1 VQEREAPKQLFSA
14 VESDYRA
21 ATSRSPAPQSRNTD
35 EINGP
40 AMTIGAGFP
49 DKKVIS
55 ELTAK
60 MLLEVEAV
68 RFMTDKPF
76 IFTSG
81 WASPVYT
88 DCRRLI
94 SFPRV
99 RDTLMDFGVSTVL
112 RDIGFDAFDAVAGG
126 ETAGIPF
133 AAWMADRLSLPMQ
146 YVRKKPKG
154 FGRNAQIE
162 GHLVDGQRVLLVE
175 DLTSDGRSKIN
186 FCKALREAG
195 AKVEHVFVLFYY
207 DIFPEAPKILADL
220 GVTLHALATWWDV
233 LAVAKES
240 RKFDATMLAEVEAF
254 MRNPSAWSQAH
265 GGVATAAE

>member
-1 VQEREAPKQLFSA
+1 
-14 VESDYRA
+14 VE
-21 ATSRSPAPQSRNTD
+21 TPLT
-35 EINGP
+35 
-40 AMTIGAGFP
+40 GFP
-49 DKKVIS
+49 DKAVMA

-68 RFMTDKPF
+68 RFMADKPF
-76 IFTSG
+76 IYTSG

-99 RDTLMDFGVSTVL
+99 RSTLIEFGAATVL
-112 RDIGFDAFDAVAGG
+112 REAGFEQFDSVAGG

-133 AAWMADRLSLPMQ
+133 AAWMADRLMLPMQ

-162 GHLVDGQRVLLVE
+162 GHLKEGDRVLLVE
-175 DLTSDGRSKIN
+175 DMTTDGRSKVN
-186 FCKALREAG
+186 FCNALRAAG
-195 AKVEHVFVLFYY
+195 AKVEHVFVFFFY
-207 DIFPEAPKILADL
+207 DIFPEAKKIFGDL

-233 LAVAKES
+233 LDVAKTS
-240 RKFDATMLAEVEAF
+240 GQFDKGKLKDVEEF
-254 MRNPSAWSQAH
+254 MKDPAGWSQAH
-265 GGVATAAE
+265 GGVAAAAAE

>member
-1 VQEREAPKQLFSA
+1 
-14 VESDYRA
+14 
-21 ATSRSPAPQSRNTD
+21 
-35 EINGP
+35 
-40 AMTIGAGFP
+40 MTAGLGFP
-49 DKKVIS
+49 DSKMMA

-68 RFMTDKPF
+68 RFMADKPF

-99 RDTLMDFGVSTVL
+99 RRTLIDFGAAAIL
-112 RDIGFDAFDAVAGG
+112 REGGFEQFDAVAGG

-133 AAWMADRLSLPMQ
+133 AAWMADRLGLPML

-154 FGRNAQIE
+154 FGRGAQIE
-162 GHLVDGQRVLLVE
+162 GHMVEGQRVLLVE
-175 DLTSDGRSKIN
+175 DMTSDGRSKVN

-195 AKVEHVFVLFYY
+195 AKVEHVFVFFFY
-207 DIFPEAPKILADL
+207 DIFPEGRTILRDL
-220 GVTLHALATWWDV
+220 GVTLHSLATWWDV
-233 LAVAKES
+233 LAVAKAS
-240 RKFDATMLAEVEAF
+240 GKFDAAKLAEVEKF
-254 MRNPSAWSQAH
+254 MHDPGAWSKAH
-265 GGVATAAE
+265 GGVATVAAE

>member
-1 VQEREAPKQLFSA
+1 
-14 VESDYRA
+14 
-21 ATSRSPAPQSRNTD
+21 
-35 EINGP
+35 
-40 AMTIGAGFP
+40 MTGFP
-49 DKKVIS
+49 DKETMA

-60 MLLEVEAV
+60 MLIEVESV
-68 RFMTDKPF
+68 RFMADKPF

-99 RDTLMDFGVSTVL
+99 RQALIEFGVATITREV
-112 RDIGFDAFDAVAGG
+112 GFEQFDAIAGG

-133 AAWMADRLSLPMQ
+133 AAWMADRMMLPMQ

-162 GHLVDGQRVLLVE
+162 GHIESGDRVLLVE
-175 DLTSDGRSKIN
+175 DMTSDGRSKVN
-186 FCKALREAG
+186 FCNALRSAG
-195 AKVEHVFVLFYY
+195 AVVDHVFVFFFY
-207 DIFPEAPKILADL
+207 DIFPESKKIIADL

-233 LAVAKES
+233 LEVAKKS
-240 RKFDATMLAEVEAF
+240 GRFDKGKLREVEKF
-254 MRNPSAWSQAH
+254 MKNPAAWSKAH
-265 GGVATAAE
+265 GGAAVAAE

>member
-1 VQEREAPKQLFSA
+1 MTGFADK
-14 VESDYRA
+14 DTIA
-21 ATSRSPAPQSRNTD
+21 A
-35 EINGP
+35 
-40 AMTIGAGFP
+40 
-49 DKKVIS
+49 
-55 ELTAK
+55 LTAK
-60 MLLEVEAV
+60 MLIEVEAV

-99 RDTLMDFGVSTVL
+99 RRTLIDFGAETIQ
-112 RDIGFDAFDAVAGG
+112 REAGFEQFDSVAGG

-133 AAWMADRLSLPMQ
+133 AAWMAERMMLPMQ

-162 GHLVDGQRVLLVE
+162 GHLEAGDRVLLVE
-175 DLTSDGRSKIN
+175 DMTTDGRSKIN
-186 FCKALREAG
+186 FCNALREAG
-195 AKVEHVFVLFYY
+195 ATVEHCFVVFFYG
-207 DIFPEAPKILADL
+207 IFPEGKKIFSDL

-233 LAVAKES
+233 LDAAKNS
-240 RKFDATMLAEVEAF
+240 GRFDGGKLAEVEQF
-254 MRNPSAWSQAH
+254 MKDPAGWSKAH
-265 GGVATAAE
+265 GGVAQAAE

>member
-1 VQEREAPKQLFSA
+1 VPEL
-14 VESDYRA
+14 
-21 ATSRSPAPQSRNTD
+21 T
-35 EINGP
+35 
-40 AMTIGAGFP
+40 AMTAGTEFP
-49 DKKVIS
+49 DKKVMA

-68 RFMTDKPF
+68 RFMADKPF

-99 RDTLMDFGVSTVL
+99 RRALTDFAAATIL
-112 RDIGFDAFDAVAGG
+112 REAGFEQFDAVAGG

-133 AAWMADRLSLPMQ
+133 AAWMAERLGLPML

-154 FGRNAQIE
+154 FGRHSQIE
-162 GHLVDGQRVLLVE
+162 GHLVEGQRVLLVE
-175 DLTSDGRSKIN
+175 DMTSDGRSKIN

-195 AKVEHVFVLFYY
+195 AKVDHVLVFFFY
-207 DIFPEAPKILADL
+207 DIFPDAPKVLRDL
-220 GVTLHALATWWDV
+220 GVTLHSLATWWDV
-233 LAVAKES
+233 LAVAKAS
-240 RKFDATMLAEVEAF
+240 GKFDAGKLAEVEKF
-254 MRNPSAWSQAH
+254 MHDPAAWSKHH
-265 GGVATAAE
+265 GGVAAVAAE